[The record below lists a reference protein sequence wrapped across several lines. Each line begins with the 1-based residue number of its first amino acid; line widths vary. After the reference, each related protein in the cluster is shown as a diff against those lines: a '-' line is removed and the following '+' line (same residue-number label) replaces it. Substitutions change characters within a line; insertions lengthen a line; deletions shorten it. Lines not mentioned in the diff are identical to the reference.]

1 MVQKYI
7 IFFEIPQKK
16 SNFASLKMESLKEKT
31 AKGLLW
37 GGMSN
42 GIQQLLNLLFGI
54 FLARMLSQTDY
65 GMIGM
70 LAIFSAIAA
79 DMQAGGFISAL
90 NRKETITHQDYNAVF
105 WTSILISIAFYLLF
119 FFSAPLIAR
128 FYDVP
133 ELEPLARYS
142 FLSFLIVSF
151 SIAPRAILFR
161 NMKVRESAIIS
172 ITAVLLSGCVG
183 LLMAYNGYAYWG
195 IATQQ
200 IVYTAVVASLNFY
213 YAKWRPTLPVDFTP
227 IKQIF
232 GFSSKLVVT
241 NLITEVNNN
250 IFSVL
255 LGRLYTAHDV
265 GNYTQANK
273 WNTMGHSYITNM
285 LYSIAQP
292 VFTKVENDPERQK
305 KVFRKLLRFTA
316 LFCFPLMFG
325 LALVAKE
332 FIVLAITAKW
342 LESAYILQTLCIAG
356 AFIPISG
363 LFSNLLISRGHSST
377 YMWST
382 LMLCL
387 VQLAAV
393 YFSASYGIGRMVWA
407 YVAVNICWTAV
418 WYTLAHKEIHLS
430 AFEAL
435 KDITPYLLLTL
446 ALVTAAHLLINP
458 LDNLLLRLTAKMA
471 FVGTT
476 YCLSLW
482 LLRSVIFMEAV
493 EFIFNKFKK

>member
-1 MVQKYI
+1 MA
-7 IFFEIPQKK
+7 E
-16 SNFASLKMESLKEKT
+16 NLKEKT

-54 FLARMLSQTDY
+54 FLARQLTQTDY

-79 DMQAGGFISAL
+79 DMQSGGFISAL
-90 NRKETITHQDYNAVF
+90 NRKETVTHKDYNAVF
-105 WTSILISIAFYLLF
+105 WTSILISMAFYLLF

-172 ITAVLLSGCVG
+172 ITALLLSGTVG
-183 LLMAYNGYAYWG
+183 LLMAYNGFAYWG

-200 IVYTAVVASLNFY
+200 IVYTAVVAILNFY
-213 YAKWRPTLPVDFTP
+213 FAKWYPTLAIDFSP

-232 GFSSKLVVT
+232 GFSSKLVIT

-255 LGRLYTAHDV
+255 LGRMYTPHDV

-273 WNTMGHSYITNM
+273 WNSMGYTLITNM
-285 LYSIAQP
+285 LYGIAQP
-292 VFTKVENDPERQK
+292 VFTKVENDMERQK

-316 LFCFPLMFG
+316 LVCFPLMLGF
-325 LALVAKE
+325 ALVSKE
-332 FIVLAITAKW
+332 FIVLAITDKW
-342 LESAYILQTLCIAG
+342 LESAYILQTLCVAG
-356 AFIPISG
+356 AFIPISS
-363 LFSNLLISRGHSST
+363 LFSNLLISRGHSSS
-377 YMWST
+377 YMWSS

-387 VQLAAV
+387 VQLTAV
-393 YFSASYGIGRMVWA
+393 YFSASYGIGRVIWT
-407 YVAVNICWTAV
+407 YVVINICWTAV
-418 WYTLAHKEIHLS
+418 WYALAHKEICLNVLDV
-430 AFEAL
+430 L
-435 KDITPYLLLTL
+435 KDIMPYLLLTL
-446 ALVTAAHLLINP
+446 FLIIAAHLLTLHI
-458 LDNLLLRLTAKMA
+458 DNLLLRMIAKVV
-471 FVGTT
+471 FVATT
-476 YCLSLW
+476 YCLLLW
-482 LLRSVIFMEAV
+482 LLQSVIFMEV
-493 EFIFNKFKK
+493 LEFIIKKKWA

>member
-1 MVQKYI
+1 MA
-7 IFFEIPQKK
+7 E
-16 SNFASLKMESLKEKT
+16 NLKEKT

-54 FLARMLSQTDY
+54 FLARQLTQTDY

-79 DMQAGGFISAL
+79 DMQSGGFISAL
-90 NRKETITHQDYNAVF
+90 NRKETVTHKDYNAVF
-105 WTSILISIAFYLLF
+105 WTSILISMAFYLLF

-172 ITAVLLSGCVG
+172 ITALLLSGTVG
-183 LLMAYNGYAYWG
+183 LLMAYNGFAYWG

-200 IVYTAVVASLNFY
+200 IVYTAVVAILNFY
-213 YAKWRPTLPVDFTP
+213 FAKWYPTLAIDFSP

-232 GFSSKLVVT
+232 GFSSKLVIT

-255 LGRLYTAHDV
+255 LGRMYTPHDV

-273 WNTMGHSYITNM
+273 WNSMGYTLITNM
-285 LYSIAQP
+285 LYGIAQP
-292 VFTKVENDPERQK
+292 VFTKVENDMERQK

-316 LFCFPLMFG
+316 LVCFPLMLGF
-325 LALVAKE
+325 ALVSKE
-332 FIVLAITAKW
+332 FIVLAITDKW
-342 LESAYILQTLCIAG
+342 LESAYILQTLCVAG
-356 AFIPISG
+356 AFIPISS
-363 LFSNLLISRGHSST
+363 LFSNLLISRGHSSS
-377 YMWST
+377 YMWSS

-387 VQLAAV
+387 VQLTAV
-393 YFSASYGIGRMVWA
+393 YFSASYGIGRMIWT
-407 YVAVNICWTAV
+407 YVVINICWTAV
-418 WYTLAHKEIHLS
+418 WYALAHKEICLNVLDV
-430 AFEAL
+430 L
-435 KDITPYLLLTL
+435 KDIMPYLLLTL
-446 ALVTAAHLLINP
+446 FLIIAAHLLTLHI
-458 LDNLLLRLTAKMA
+458 DNLLLRMIAKVV
-471 FVGTT
+471 FVATT
-476 YCLSLW
+476 YCLLLW
-482 LLRSVIFMEAV
+482 LLQSVIFMEV
-493 EFIFNKFKK
+493 LEFIIKKKWA

>member
-1 MVQKYI
+1 MA
-7 IFFEIPQKK
+7 ET
-16 SNFASLKMESLKEKT
+16 LKEKT
-31 AKGLLW
+31 AKGLFW
-37 GGMSN
+37 GGLSN
-42 GIQQLLNLLFGI
+42 GVQQVLNLVFGI
-54 FLARMLSQTDY
+54 FLARMLSQSDY
-65 GMIGM
+65 GMVGM

-79 DMQAGGFISAL
+79 DMQSGGFISAL
-90 NRKETITHQDYNAVF
+90 NRKERVSHKDYNAVF
-105 WTSILISIAFYLLF
+105 WTSVLISIGFYLLF
-119 FFSAPLIAR
+119 FFTAPLIAD
-128 FYDVP
+128 FYGVP
-133 ELEPLARYS
+133 ELKPLARYS

-161 NMKVRESAIIS
+161 NMKVRESSIIS
-172 ITAVLLSGCVG
+172 VTALLLSGIVG
-183 LLMAYNGYAYWG
+183 LVMAANGFSYWG
-195 IATQQ
+195 IATQT
-200 IVYTAVVASLNFY
+200 IVFTAVVSILNFY
-213 YAKWRPTLPVDFTP
+213 YAHWCPTLPIDFSP
-227 IKQIF
+227 IKELF
-232 GFSSKLVVT
+232 GFSSKLVIT

-255 LGRLYTAHDV
+255 LGRLYTPHDV

-273 WNTMGHSYITNM
+273 WNTMGHSFISNM

-292 VFTKVENDPERQK
+292 VFTKVENDPDRQK

-325 LALVAKE
+325 LALVSKE

-377 YMWST
+377 FMWST

-393 YFSASYGIGRMVWA
+393 YFSVPFGIGRMVWA
-407 YVAVNICWTAV
+407 YVAVNICWSAV
-418 WYTLAHKEIHLS
+418 WYVLAQKEIHLS
-430 AFEAL
+430 VFEAI
-435 KDITPYLLLTL
+435 KDITPYLFLTL
-446 ALVTAAHLLINP
+446 LLVIVAHLLTQQI
-458 LDNLLLRLTAKMA
+458 DNLLLRLIVKMA

-493 EFIFNKFKK
+493 EFLANKIHFPLFKNRK